1 MPGVLGASGQ
11 IRSAT
16 SPDFAAV
23 SSLWGRG
30 GIVHLMERR
39 SDAEVY
45 ATSAKDLVRLATG
58 LVGPSDAQD
67 VVSAA
72 MVRVLSSSSWRRA
85 RDQRAYLF
93 RAVVNE
99 ARMHQRSS
107 SRRAARER
115 RAWSPERVQ
124 DPTTVDALAVLDALS
139 VRQRAVLILI
149 YWYDQD
155 QQSTAEI
162 LGITRG
168 AVARHLARAHTRL
181 REILANDLHA

>member
-1 MPGVLGASGQ
+1 
-11 IRSAT
+11 
-16 SPDFAAV
+16 
-23 SSLWGRG
+23 
-30 GIVHLMERR
+30 MERQ
-39 SDAEVY
+39 SDAEIY
-45 ATSAKDLVRLATG
+45 STSAKDLVRLATG

-99 ARMHQRSS
+99 ARMHHRSS

-115 RAWSPERVQ
+115 NTFSRERVE
-124 DPTTVDALAVLDALS
+124 DLTAVDALVVLDALS
-139 VRQRAVLILI
+139 VRQRAVLILV

-155 QQSTAEI
+155 QQSTAEM

-168 AVARHLARAHTRL
+168 AVARHLARAHAHL